1 MAIALCDHK
10 QDIADERRARTP
22 AKDHGT
28 VYMSAPIILPQWG
41 MGMNDGEVIK
51 WLKVIG
57 DPVTKGDQLVE
68 IESSKVNAEVEA
80 TADGTLGRIDV
91 EEGRVVDV
99 GTILG
104 HVLEAGD
111 SESDLPALVIA
122 AAPAVAAAPATS
134 PVTVAP
140 TAPDAAPRGGK
151 KIVTPRARRLAKEM
165 GVDLA
170 DVTGSGPS
178 GRVTEDDVKRAA
190 AAPAGAGGTSAPA
203 AAAPPPESVVP
214 VKELVKLSGLRGTIA
229 RRMSESAAIPSVTL
243 STTADVTEAVAF
255 QRELVGEWREHR
267 IRPQYQD
274 LVIAAV
280 ARALKE
286 NPIANAHLVGDEVR
300 ILDEINVGIAMAI
313 PEGLLVPVIKN
324 ADQKSLLEIAQEVR
338 DLAKKAKSNSLGIDE
353 MTNGTFSITNLS
365 SYNIDVFDPLLNPP
379 EIGILGVGTVEEKPV
394 VVDGEVVVR
403 SNANLNLAFDHRA
416 WDGAPAA
423 DFVRSIGKLLSDPGW
438 MKV

>member
-10 QDIADERRARTP
+10 QDIADERRARTS

-111 SESDLPALVIA
+111 SESDLPALV
-122 AAPAVAAAPATS
+122 VAAGAATS
-134 PVTVAP
+134 PAPVAP
-140 TAPDAAPRGGK
+140 TAPPAAPRGGK
-151 KIVTPRARRLAKEM
+151 QIITPRARRLAKEM

-170 DVTGSGPS
+170 GVTGSGPS

-190 AAPAGAGGTSAPA
+190 AAPAGGTSAPA

-379 EIGILGVGTVEEKPV
+379 EIGILGIGTVEEKPA

-403 SNANLNLAFDHRA
+403 SIANLNLAFDHRA

-423 DFVRSIGKLLSDPGW
+423 DFVRSIAKLLSDPSW
-438 MKV
+438 MKA